1 MARPYPRQHSN
12 TWYLG
17 RRPYRIFML
26 REWSA
31 TFVAL
36 YVVLLLVL
44 AGKVRDGE
52 AAFDAY
58 VEDVLQHP
66 LLIAVHAVMLL
77 FALLHTV
84 TWFSAMPKGLR
95 LRRGEQEVPPVLVI
109 GANYAAWVMVS
120 VIVALLF
127 VAA

>member
-52 AAFDAY
+52 ATFDAY

-66 LLIAVHAVMLL
+66 LMIAFHAVVLL
-77 FALLHTV
+77 FALLHTA
-84 TWFSAMPKGLR
+84 TWFGAMPKGLR
-95 LRRGEQEVPPVLVI
+95 LRRGEHEVPPMLVI
-109 GANYAAWVMVS
+109 GVNYAALAVLS
-120 VIVALLF
+120 VIVTLLF
-127 VAA
+127 VAG